1 MNRSPPPHPQDP
13 QEEERPPCKI
23 NEREGAVRYRALDRY
38 LPPREEDH
46 NPLYTRNYI
55 PGSFLSIQ
63 RSKACTGLK
72 DFRERHYYELFPS
85 GVHKFEYA
93 GLYFSFCFIFSV

>member
-46 NPLYTRNYI
+46 NPLYTRNYT
-55 PGSFLSIQ
+55 PGSFLFIQ
-63 RSKACTGLK
+63 RSKVCTDLMESRGAQIRICWLV
-72 DFRERHYYELFPS
+72 LFILF
-85 GVHKFEYA
+85 HF
-93 GLYFSFCFIFSV
+93 FSLT